1 MTQISSG
8 FYLEATFFVFT
19 ESEKRVHILLTIAI
33 LRYHFSFT
41 KLAISVV
48 TGYIVVGFAR
58 FIMKSLVELLNF

>member
-48 TGYIVVGFAR
+48 TGYIVGFAR